1 MFGSNVFDDFDSIFG
16 FFECIRFEF
25 RVSRVFSGVFFSIVL
40 GAFPNPAMLTERI
53 TIIEIA
59 KHAGVSRST
68 VSRVINND
76 PNVNAETRQRVRS
89 VMQKMN
95 FHPNAAARGL
105 AAGKTRILG
114 LVIPMGVATLFADP
128 YFPQLIQGIST
139 ACNQFDYSTMLW
151 LAEPEY
157 ERRMIQQIVSSGL
170 IDGVIVASALNNDPV
185 VEALRA
191 RRIPFVLVGRHPV
204 HSDITYVDVDNRMAA
219 RDAVLYLLRLGYERV
234 ATITGP
240 HNMIAGVD
248 RLDGYKDALKARGLV
263 PDASLIVEGDFTESG
278 GYEAMQRLLKQ
289 NPNAVFVASDAMA
302 VGALRALRDA
312 GKKVPDEIALIGFD
326 DLPVAARTDP
336 PLTTVRQPIQRAGFV
351 AAETLIDLLS
361 DKEKAPR
368 HLILPTELVI
378 RESCGST

>member
-1 MFGSNVFDDFDSIFG
+1 MGFERAHVFGK
-16 FFECIRFEF
+16 RAAL
-25 RVSRVFSGVFFSIVL
+25 FFSRIYWERSQEST
-40 GAFPNPAMLTERI
+40 AMSDRI

-68 VSRVINND
+68 VSRVINDD
-76 PNVNAETRQRVRS
+76 PNVNAETRQRVRA
-89 VMQKMN
+89 VMQKLN
-95 FHPNAAARGL
+95 FHPNVAARGL

-139 ACNQFDYSTMLW
+139 ACNQYDYSTMLW

-191 RRIPFVLVGRHPV
+191 RRIPFVLVGRHPT
-204 HSDITYVDVDNRMAA
+204 HSDITYVDVDNRVAA
-219 RDAVLYLLRLGYERV
+219 RDAVLYLLRLGYQRV

-248 RLDGYKDALKARGLV
+248 RLNGYKDALKARGQLA
-263 PDASLIVEGDFTESG
+263 DEALIVEGDFTEGG
-278 GYEAMQRLLKQ
+278 GYEAMLRLVKQ
-289 NPNAVFVASDAMA
+289 NPDAVFAASDATA
-302 VGALRALRDA
+302 LGAMRALREL
-312 GKKVPDEIALIGFD
+312 GKKIPDDIALLGFD
-326 DLPVAARTDP
+326 DLPVAARTEP

-351 AAETLIDLLS
+351 AAETLIDLIS
-361 DKEKAPR
+361 EKEKAPR

-378 RESCGST
+378 RESCGASRRN